1 MVDVDGLDGVV
12 KAKVDGMV
20 TVALLDVDSIAPPV
34 GPVESCIRMTDMMD
48 NEGHFIIKF

>member
-1 MVDVDGLDGVV
+1 MINVDGMAKVDGVA

-34 GPVESCIRMTDMMD
+34 GPADSCIGMTDMIVK
-48 NEGHFIIKF
+48 GVSY